1 MINIVKST
9 FSKAGKT
16 LSFYSLIYIIF
27 GLLGKA
33 ATPTPYSG
41 KLSINSINYNGSALF
56 YFSIVDENSTAHW
69 SQNDNLELI
78 KVTVENGRYF
88 VLLGGQ
94 GMDQIPSELFINQ
107 PKLYLKVS
115 VNIGDGKGLRL
126 LSPNQLITSTPYA
139 MAADYARIAKNVE
152 LNAGLTV
159 KSMIPDSIR
168 DNILIKDANPTIS
181 FEESDSNYP
190 HSLTLDGGKFNI
202 SSFSPN
208 ASGGGTQEIY
218 PLKLDTPAS
227 KAYAYGNEIIT
238 TANIGSHAAASGDR
252 NNSITHTM
260 LSSTVRAD
268 LNRTITRSM
277 LASDVQ
283 TDLNRTITHAMLST
297 AVRTDLNRTITRSM
311 LASAVQTDLNRT
323 ITRSMLSSA
332 VQADLNTTV
341 TPAQLSSSIA
351 RHFKPAITTQPQPT
365 NVNSDTNGT
374 ISVVSSGRYLSYQ
387 WKKNGSALMG
397 ETNSTHFIVDANAT
411 LHEGNYTVVV
421 TNDFGSV
428 ESSSAEVLVPNPP
441 VQVLST
447 TAGSNTG
454 NMANSWQ
461 RILLS
466 AANSNHTISSI
477 QLELSGSATV
487 YLEVYSQSSNV
498 STNPNTRFAG
508 LTAVATSNSKTFS
521 NGSYSWVSFDFPS
534 GTTLNS
540 NPPYYIWAKSNSGS
554 PSIKWGYQGGGTTGG
569 NGNNPGNLNHKVYG
583 IAP

>member
-16 LSFYSLIYIIF
+16 LSFYSLLYIIF

-33 ATPTPYSG
+33 AIPTPYSG

-107 PKLYLKVS
+107 AKLYLKVS
-115 VNIGDGKGLRL
+115 VDIGDGKGLRL
-126 LSPNQLITSTPYA
+126 LSPNQLITATPYA

-159 KSMIPDSIR
+159 KSRIPDSIR

-238 TANIGSHAAASGDR
+238 TANIGSHAAASDDR
-252 NNSITHTM
+252 NNSITRTM

-297 AVRTDLNRTITRSM
+297 
-311 LASAVQTDLNRT
+311 
-323 ITRSMLSSA
+323 A